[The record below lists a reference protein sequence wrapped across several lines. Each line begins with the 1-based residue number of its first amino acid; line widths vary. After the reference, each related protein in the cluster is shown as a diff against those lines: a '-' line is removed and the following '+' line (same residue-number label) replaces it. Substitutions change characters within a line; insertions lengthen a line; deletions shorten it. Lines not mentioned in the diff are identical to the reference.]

1 MILFF
6 FFFTAKQNELLNVYI
21 DYVCSCHKQQPFHLS
36 MGLSLSLIDFTASL
50 ILQIQQL
57 AVYIFSTIPVDN
69 SVYNDLTIAFGYD
82 NAGLFVKLRRYF
94 TEYYYI

>member
-1 MILFF
+1 
-6 FFFTAKQNELLNVYI
+6 
-21 DYVCSCHKQQPFHLS
+21 

-57 AVYIFSTIPVDN
+57 AVFNISAIPVDN
-69 SVYNDLTIAFGYD
+69 SVYNDLAIAFGYD
-82 NAGLFVKLRRYF
+82 NTGLLVKLMRYF